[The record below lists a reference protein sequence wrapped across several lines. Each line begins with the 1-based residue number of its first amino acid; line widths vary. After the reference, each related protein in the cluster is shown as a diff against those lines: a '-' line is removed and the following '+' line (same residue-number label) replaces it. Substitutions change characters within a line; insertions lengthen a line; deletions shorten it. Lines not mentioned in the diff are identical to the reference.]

1 MISRSIFLTL
11 ICHHRQMHCS
21 LGFILCCVHG
31 RHDISSPLVKSY
43 AFDLFAFFFCL
54 LIHVCYNPH
63 ALFLFAQLFPKLI
76 SVGCLNL
83 IEASPITICFS
94 FVSLWFHDVD
104 NSLFSHSINNTI
116 NLYNWQYWSSN
127 NLRYCDYLKT
137 SEPTS
142 VFSITSS

>member
-1 MISRSIFLTL
+1 MISRSIFLKL

-94 FVSLWFHDVD
+94 FVLFDSMMLLIVPSVIQLTIIPLIYIID
-104 NSLFSHSINNTI
+104 NINQVRI
-116 NLYNWQYWSSN
+116 
-127 NLRYCDYLKT
+127 C
-137 SEPTS
+137 
-142 VFSITSS
+142 VMVII